1 MISRLE
7 SFVLLVIFGGLAS
20 ITSQLMWSIFGWLML
35 LQVLLI
41 FTIAS
46 AGESFVSSQGYYHYT
61 KQERNGP
68 FVKNV
73 PIWIVFLWI
82 FFIQSS
88 LLFSLSLGFTGIQ
101 AATMSGVIACLT
113 DFLLLEPLLS
123 RNMELWRWT
132 SVRKG
137 YFAFI
142 PAKYNRFTAPPG
154 NYIAWMLFPLIAN
167 SILVSLIL
175 AV

>member
-1 MISRLE
+1 MISRLG
-7 SFVLLVIFGGLAS
+7 SFVLLVLFGGLAS
-20 ITSQLMWSIFGWLML
+20 ITSQLMWSIFGWSIL
-35 LQVLLI
+35 LQLLLI
-41 FTIAS
+41 FAIAS

-61 KQERNGP
+61 RQERNGP

-101 AATMSGVIACLT
+101 AATMSGMIACLI

-132 SVRKG
+132 SVRRG

-142 PAKYNRFTAPPG
+142 PAKFNRFTAPPG
-154 NYIAWMLFPLIAN
+154 NYIAWMLFPVIAN
-167 SILVSLIL
+167 ALLVFVIL

>member
-1 MISRLE
+1 MNSRLGNL
-7 SFVLLVIFGGLAS
+7 VLLLVFGALAS
-20 ITSQLMWSIFGWLML
+20 ITSQVVWSIFGWSML
-35 LQVLLI
+35 LQLLLI
-41 FTIAS
+41 FTLAS

-88 LLFSLSLGFTGIQ
+88 LLFSLSLGLTGIQ
-101 AATMSGVIACLT
+101 AATMSGMIACLI

-123 RNMELWRWT
+123 RYMELWRWT
-132 SVRKG
+132 SVKKG

-142 PAKYNRFTAPPG
+142 PARFNRFTAPPG
-154 NYIAWMLFPLIAN
+154 NYIAWMLFPVIAN
-167 SILVSLIL
+167 SFLVFLIL
-175 AV
+175 TI

>member
-1 MISRLE
+1 
-7 SFVLLVIFGGLAS
+7 
-20 ITSQLMWSIFGWLML
+20 MWSIFEWLVL
-35 LQVLLI
+35 LQLLLI

-73 PIWIVFLWI
+73 PIWIVFLWV

-88 LLFSLSLGFTGIQ
+88 FLFSLSLGFTGIQ
-101 AATMSGVIACLT
+101 AATMSGMIACLI

-132 SVRKG
+132 CVKKG

-142 PAKYNRFTAPPG
+142 PARFNRFTAPPG

-167 SILVSLIL
+167 SILVSLIV